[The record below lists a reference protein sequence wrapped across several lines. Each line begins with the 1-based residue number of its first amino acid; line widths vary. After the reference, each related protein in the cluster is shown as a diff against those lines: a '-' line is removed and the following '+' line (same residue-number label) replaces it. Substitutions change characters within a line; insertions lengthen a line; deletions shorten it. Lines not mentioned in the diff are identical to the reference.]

1 MKKKTTT
8 TCPSDS
14 LHTYIVGINY
24 ESPDED
30 KGHFD
35 IQRKVTIKELA
46 IEVAEYL
53 ENGKSSFPA
62 FPPEAN
68 PEVWYVW
75 VLDATPEEDGDMYHE
90 LMAEIEKLKSLKTAA

>member
-1 MKKKTTT
+1 MKKTTT
-8 TCPSDS
+8 TCPSDL

-24 ESPDED
+24 ESQDED

-35 IQRKVTIKELA
+35 IQRKVTIAELA
-46 IEVAEYL
+46 EEVSDYL
-53 ENGKSSFPA
+53 ENGKSSYPA

-75 VLDATPEEDGDMYHE
+75 DMDDPDDGDTYHN
-90 LMAEIEKLKSLKTAA
+90 LMVEIEKLKSIKTAA

>member
-1 MKKKTTT
+1 MA
-8 TCPSDS
+8 CHSN

-24 ESPDED
+24 DSPDED

-35 IQRKVTIKELA
+35 IQRKVTMKELA
-46 IEVAEYL
+46 IEVADYL
-53 ENGKSSFPA
+53 LNGKSSYPA

-75 VLDATPEEDGDMYHE
+75 DMDDPDDGDVYHQ
-90 LMAEIEKLKSLKTAA
+90 LTHEINKIKTNKRKAA

>member
-1 MKKKTTT
+1 
-8 TCPSDS
+8 

-35 IQRKVTIKELA
+35 IQRKVTIQELA
-46 IEVAEYL
+46 EEVSDYL
-53 ENGKSSFPA
+53 ENGKSSYPA

-75 VLDATPEEDGDMYHE
+75 DMDEPDDGDA
-90 LMAEIEKLKSLKTAA
+90 LDILTAEIQKLSLSKVA

>member
-1 MKKKTTT
+1 MKKTTT

-35 IQRKVTIKELA
+35 IRRKVTIHELA
-46 IEVAEYL
+46 EEVSDYL
-53 ENGKSSFPA
+53 ENGKPGNPA

-68 PEVWYVW
+68 PEIWYCW
-75 VLDATPEEDGDMYHE
+75 DMDDPDDGDVYHE